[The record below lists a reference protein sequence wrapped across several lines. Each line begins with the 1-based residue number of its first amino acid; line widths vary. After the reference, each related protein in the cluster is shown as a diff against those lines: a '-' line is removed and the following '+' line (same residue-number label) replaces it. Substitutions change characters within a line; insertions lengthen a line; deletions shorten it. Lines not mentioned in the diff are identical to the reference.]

1 MSSERRRKSGEVFCR
16 YCGEAIK
23 VQAEVCPQCGV
34 RNEQYNRSMDR
45 ADSSVDEFGRSLS
58 TATGGTGLDA
68 NVTAALSYVLGLVS
82 GIAVYL
88 LEDDRF
94 ARFHAGQSIVLSG
107 MLVVVEFVLG
117 VVFFI
122 FALVGLGVGPLS
134 ALLGGL
140 VSLVTLGLWVFMILT
155 AYQGKTYRVP
165 IAADIADTFAPDPD
179 GTSRTS
185 RSEYGT
191 NAEAETDALAAL
203 RARYA
208 RGEIGEEEFERR
220 LERLLETENE
230 DERRREP
237 TDPERSR

>member
-1 MSSERRRKSGEVFCR
+1 MPSERTKEADEVFCR
-16 YCGEAIK
+16 RCGEAIN
-23 VQAEVCPQCGV
+23 VRAEVCPECGV
-34 RNEQYNRSMDR
+34 PNKQYGRSMGRTSRSMD
-45 ADSSVDEFGRSLS
+45 DSDWSMN
-58 TATGGTGLDA
+58 TKTGGTGVDA
-68 NVTAALSYVLGLVS
+68 NVAAALSYVLGFIS

-94 ARFHAGQSIVLSG
+94 ARFHAAQSIVLSG
-107 MLVVVEFVLG
+107 MLVVAEFILG

-122 FALVGLGVGPLS
+122 FALVGFGVELA
-134 ALLGGL
+134 ALLGGIVLL
-140 VSLVTLGLWVFMILT
+140 VIFGLWVFMILT
-155 AYQGKTYRVP
+155 AYQSKTYRVP
-165 IAADIADTFAPDPD
+165 IAADIAETFAPDPD
-179 GTSRTS
+179 GASRTN
-185 RSEYGT
+185 EYGT